1 MESLMRYKGTIIGLL
16 LLVGLFFVYA
26 NFIKGTDN
34 DPLLTSE
41 QVAGVD
47 GSAAGEEIIAILNE
61 LKRIRLDTSLFE
73 NEKFNSLVDRRV
85 DIESES
91 VGRNNP
97 FDPIGFGIN
106 IQNSIAKP
114 SEEVIQLID
123 TQNKVKRT
131 STSTDSE

>member
-1 MESLMRYKGTIIGLL
+1 MRYKGTLIGLL

-34 DPLLTSE
+34 DPLLTST

-47 GSAAGEEIIAILNE
+47 GSAAGEEIILILSEVN
-61 LKRIRLDTSLFE
+61 RIRLDTSLFE
-73 NEKFNSLVDRRV
+73 NEKFKSLIDRRV
-85 DIESES
+85 EIEPEN
-91 VGRNNP
+91 VGRVNP

-106 IQNSIAKP
+106 IQNNIAEP
-114 SEEVIQLID
+114 SDEVIQLID
-123 TQNKVKRT
+123 TQSKVQRT